1 MAANSSDQLFVK
13 ALRLGTLLAVAVAA
27 LGSLIGYFVAGMPGV
42 YAALVGAT
50 VSVIFG
56 SMTTLSIWLGGK
68 LPLNGF
74 YGMVLGGWLL
84 KILVFAAI
92 LFVLQ
97 GATNFSGPVFFFA
110 VVASV
115 LGNLAIDSW
124 LVLTGKIPTV
134 GK

>member
-1 MAANSSDQLFVK
+1 VK
-13 ALRLGTLLAVAVAA
+13 ALRLSAILALA
-27 LGSLIGYFVAGMPGV
+27 I
-42 YAALVGAT
+42 ALVGTVAGYFAAAEAGIFAALT
-50 VSVIFG
+50 GAAVSVVFG

-74 YGMVLGGWLL
+74 YGLVLGGWLL
-84 KILVFAAI
+84 KIVLFAVL

-124 LVLTGKIPTV
+124 LVLTGKIPTINN
-134 GK
+134 